1 MCCTVLNF
9 SDSSRYAHFVFNSFD
24 TDHNGSLTFEVCLLF
39 LCMFVCMYFFFFS
52 YVDVKFCFVVIESLS
67 GFSFA
72 RAGINP
78 TGIERSCRLVGD
90 LESAKED
97 NPLVS
102 WILSPLTCEL
112 FAGTSRAKKGN
123 RRKLIPE

>member
-1 MCCTVLNF
+1 M
-9 SDSSRYAHFVFNSFD
+9 Y
-24 TDHNGSLTFEVCLLF
+24 VCLYVF
-39 LCMFVCMYFFFFS
+39 FFFFS
-52 YVDVKFCFVVIESLS
+52 FVDVKFCFVVIESLS

-72 RAGINP
+72 RTGINP
-78 TGIERSCRLVGD
+78 TGIERSCRLDGD
-90 LESAKED
+90 LETAKED
-97 NPLVS
+97 YPLVS